1 MGVTGFGVVNR
12 RRPFFMGKHF
22 MGKHISVICNFT
34 VNVIRFYQV
43 FRFARQ

>member
-1 MGVTGFGVVNR
+1 MGVAGFGVEIGDAV
-12 RRPFFMGKHF
+12 FMGKHF
-22 MGKHISVICNFT
+22 MGKHISLICNFT

>member
-1 MGVTGFGVVNR
+1 MGVAGFEVENW
-12 RRPFFMGKHF
+12 RRPFF

-43 FRFARQ
+43 FRFAR